1 MQRKV
6 GSYGPLK
13 TKKGK
18 NRKKY
23 KDVDHY
29 LDAIYRANK
38 DYLEKHVQ
46 RAPQEKKSKKTLF
59 KERVK
64 KQMTRTNPNTGKK
77 YNIREAIEM
86 VQRKQF
92 TKTAE
97 ERIAETRLTQM
108 RDLDKDAFKKFRK
121 EIGWTNKIKAEN
133 VIDMTSEGNKN
144 YLRYRDQTTGKDI
157 VIVETI
163 SPKSGVSIG
172 YEFIDYDVWREK
184 WLKKHQNDSAA
195 NAAEYQIQKILNK
208 ARGK

>member
-18 NRKKY
+18 NKKKY
-23 KDVDHY
+23 KSEDYY

-38 DYLEKHVQ
+38 QYLETHIKK
-46 RAPQEKKSKKTLF
+46 APQDTKSKKTIF
-59 KERVK
+59 KEAVK
-64 KQMTRTNPNTGKK
+64 KQMQMIDPETGKK
-77 YNIREAIEM
+77 YNIRKAIEM
-86 VQRKQF
+86 VQRKELIR
-92 TKTAE
+92 TKE

-121 EIGWTNKIKAEN
+121 EIGWTNKINASN
-133 VIDMTSEGNKN
+133 IVDMTSEGNKN
-144 YLRYRDQTTGKDI
+144 YLRYRDQTTGKD
-157 VIVETI
+157 VIIIETI
-163 SPKSGVSIG
+163 SPKSGLSVG
-172 YEFIDYDVWREK
+172 YEFMDYDVWREK